1 MLEGSR
7 RRQGVP
13 GAETARG
20 SQGRDSAS
28 HIHRGF
34 GLFPK
39 GNGEPLR
46 SFKEKGDIIRFIGL
60 KDHAGFP

>member
-1 MLEGSR
+1 M
-7 RRQGVP
+7 P

-28 HIHRGF
+28 HIHKGF

-46 SFKEKGDIIRFIGL
+46 SFKEKGDMIRFVGL